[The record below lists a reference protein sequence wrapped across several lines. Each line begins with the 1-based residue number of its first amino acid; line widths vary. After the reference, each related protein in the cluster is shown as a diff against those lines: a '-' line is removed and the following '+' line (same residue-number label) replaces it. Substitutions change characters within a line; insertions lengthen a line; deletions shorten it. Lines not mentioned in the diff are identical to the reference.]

1 MVFIYFNRTA
11 RDAIAA
17 KFPKADLTSRK
28 DFLNQSIDK
37 ILSESQTFFSSC
49 SDYQFCSTSNFTDM
63 ILIFPKYRT
72 SFQLPT
78 SPRLTARSIIINCLH
93 HMDIERTHF
102 YCSLFL
108 PFPFFIYL
116 VDSLIIIYIRS
127 LCSFLFFFLFVHC
140 TTFFEQSLSSFYSCG
155 LGVILDRSFYF

>member
-1 MVFIYFNRTA
+1 M
-11 RDAIAA
+11 
-17 KFPKADLTSRK
+17 SRK

-37 ILSESQTFFSSC
+37 ILSQSQVFLSC
-49 SDYQFCSTSNFTDM
+49 CSGYQFYSTDT
-63 ILIFPKYRT
+63 ILISFKYRT
-72 SFQLPT
+72 SIQLPT

-108 PFPFFIYL
+108 PFPFFVYL